1 MKFENVALEL
11 GATDIDICKA
21 DGCSLIARFY
31 DAFDLRGV
39 NVVVEGSCL
48 TVYDKDGETI
58 MQATIYKNQQEPG
71 EK

>member
-1 MKFENVALEL
+1 MEFENVALEL

-39 NVVVEGSCL
+39 NVVVKDSRL
-48 TVYDKDGETI
+48 TVYDKNGETI
-58 MQATIYKNQQEPG
+58 MEATIYKNNQKPG
-71 EK
+71 EE